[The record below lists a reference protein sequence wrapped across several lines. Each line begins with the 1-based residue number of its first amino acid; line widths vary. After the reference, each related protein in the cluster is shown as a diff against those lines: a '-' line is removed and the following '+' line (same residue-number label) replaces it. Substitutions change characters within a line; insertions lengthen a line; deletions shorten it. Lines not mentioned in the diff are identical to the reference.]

1 VTPMTDD
8 AWSPEVDAHARAA
21 GWYPGRRVN
30 IDAWVQQLAKD
41 QGQLPPAAAE
51 LLAEFGGL
59 HIPKK
64 GPAGVDFAP
73 VEVEFD
79 PTLAGPIG
87 DDLYPLG
94 EAGGGHAG
102 LAIDESGVVYLLF
115 GGQRRR
121 IGISRRAVANL
132 IEGRRE

>member
-1 VTPMTDD
+1 MTED

-21 GWYPGRRVN
+21 GWYPGRRV
-30 IDAWVQQLAKD
+30 DFDGWAQELAKD
-41 QGQLPPAAAE
+41 NVRPHPAAAE
-51 LLAEFGGL
+51 FLAEFGGL

-64 GPAGVDFAP
+64 GPAGIDFAP

-79 PTLAGPIG
+79 PTLVGPVG

-94 EAGGGHAG
+94 EAGGGHASIG
-102 LAIDESGVVYLLF
+102 IDESGVVYLLF

-121 IGISRRAVANL
+121 VGVGRRAVANL